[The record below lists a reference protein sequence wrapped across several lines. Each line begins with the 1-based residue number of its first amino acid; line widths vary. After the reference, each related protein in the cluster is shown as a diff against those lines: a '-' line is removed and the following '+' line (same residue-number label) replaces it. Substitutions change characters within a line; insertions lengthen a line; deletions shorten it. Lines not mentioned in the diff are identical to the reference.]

1 MLRKGQRLY
10 ANFSSDQPDER
21 LFVKCVCHGSAHEG
35 ISVGPMLRENFFLHF
50 VEDGEVLFDGQRVG
64 RGWVFLL
71 KPGKPHWLE
80 IVSKEPFEQYWL
92 EVGGTEADSL
102 FGKVFGDKV
111 ILNAPNA
118 VQSLLSGLHES
129 VYGARDAQ
137 LGFIGL
143 LLTALSRLSEPDSH
157 ETDQAA
163 QYVSR
168 AMEFLREN
176 CGERVTA
183 SDAAKEVGISEK
195 YLCRLFRE
203 KSGTTPT
210 GFLRGCRLS
219 QAKALL
225 SGTSLSI
232 GEIAASVG
240 FDDRNYFSRFFKE
253 CCKLSPIEFRRSC
266 SSQTDDRIISG

>member
-10 ANFSSDQPDER
+10 ANFSSGQTDER
-21 LFVKCVCHGSAHEG
+21 LFVKCVCRGSAPEG
-35 ISVGPMLRENFFLHF
+35 ISVGPMLRENFYLHF

-64 RGWVFLL
+64 RGGVFLL
-71 KPGKPHWLE
+71 KPGKPHWLDV
-80 IVSKEPFEQYWL
+80 VSKEPFEQYWF
-92 EVGGTEADSL
+92 EVGGTEAGEI
-102 FGKVFGDKV
+102 FERVFGGRV
-111 ILNAPNA
+111 ILYAPSA

-129 VYGARDAQ
+129 VYGSRDKQ

-143 LLTALSRLSEPDSH
+143 LLTALSKLSEPDKT
-157 ETDQAA
+157 ENDQAA
-163 QYVSR
+163 QYVSD
-168 AMEFLREN
+168 AMEFLRES

-183 SDAAKEVGISEK
+183 SDAAKKVGVSEK

-203 KSGTTPT
+203 RAGTTPT

-253 CCKLSPIEFRRSC
+253 CCKVSPIEFRRSC
-266 SSQTDDRIISG
+266 SSQADNRTTSG